1 MPATS
6 NPPNDT
12 NTTLQNIKDTIA
24 VYQAER
30 GWDKLDPRDLA
41 ISITIEAAELM
52 EHYQWENSDTTS
64 DDHKQGIADEL
75 ADILTYCIEFALAT
89 GIDISSAFHSKL
101 ERVKQKYPTTLFH
114 PGHLNAEAYRN
125 IKKAY
130 RSDEPSASNE

>member
-52 EHYQWENSDTTS
+52 EHFLWMENAESHIGKFDAATRHAIGEEMADVACLLLAMSNATS
-64 DDHKQGIADEL
+64 
-75 ADILTYCIEFALAT
+75 
-89 GIDISSAFHSKL
+89 IDLSEAISGKL
-101 ERVKQKYPTTLFH
+101 VKNAVKYPV
-114 PGHLNAEAYRN
+114 ER
-125 IKKAY
+125 Y
-130 RSDEPSASNE
+130 RSRYRIGKEATH